1 MKSSHLLL
9 QCCRQLTRNPQPP
22 HTPHTVQPPHSM
34 EPRTAWSLNH
44 EPPVQS
50 WHTGHTLQQGSP
62 ILGEME
68 PYFGTLT
75 VTLESALAFKAKLFP
90 A

>member
-1 MKSSHLLL
+1 M
-9 QCCRQLTRNPQPP
+9 
-22 HTPHTVQPPHSM
+22 
-34 EPRTAWSLNH
+34 
-44 EPPVQS
+44 QS
-50 WHTGHTLQQGSP
+50 WHAGHTLQQGSP
-62 ILGEME
+62 ILGETE